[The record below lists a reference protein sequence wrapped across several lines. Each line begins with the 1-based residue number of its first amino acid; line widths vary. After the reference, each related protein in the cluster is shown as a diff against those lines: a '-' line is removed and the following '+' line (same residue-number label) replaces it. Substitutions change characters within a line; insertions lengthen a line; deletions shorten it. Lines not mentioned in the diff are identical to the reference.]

1 MEYKITSS
9 SILGSVGKG
18 SLSGPVTNSRFSS
31 RSLSTSDSLEDSGA
45 GADEAVLLSGS
56 GAGSGADFG

>member
-1 MEYKITSS
+1 M
-9 SILGSVGKG
+9 LGRVGKG